1 MYMVL
6 ICSPTPPQLV
16 CDWLLLGLAGGVNY
30 RTCAKVG
37 KWDLELPELGYLRL
51 NLTGQSMN
59 GVEGFFDETVPK
71 FGWSTSS
78 SERSSD
84 SRVFTDLDS
93 IEVKK
98 VASFSA
104 PRDVR
109 RVAYSQLHLT
119 GKVGN
124 VAVYRAHPYPQIVD
138 RGPTR

>member
-1 MYMVL
+1 MVV

-16 CDWLLLGLAGGVNY
+16 CGWPLLGLAGGGVNY

-37 KWDLELPELGYLRL
+37 KWVLELPELRYLRL
-51 NLTGQSMN
+51 NSTGHSMN
-59 GVEGFFDETVPK
+59 GVEGFFGETIPK

-104 PRDVR
+104 P
-109 RVAYSQLHLT
+109 
-119 GKVGN
+119 
-124 VAVYRAHPYPQIVD
+124 
-138 RGPTR
+138 